1 MKHEVY
7 ERQEERI
14 MYTPAKERY
23 NIMEYNR
30 CGRSGLL
37 LPKIS
42 LGLWH
47 NFGDASDYENMRQLC
62 FTAFDNG
69 ITQFDLAN
77 NYGPAYGSAEKNFG
91 RILKEDLMSYRDE
104 LIITTKAGYDM
115 WEGPYGN
122 WGSRKYLLASL
133 DQSLKRMGLDYVDI
147 FYHHRMDPE
156 TPLEETMGALATAVC
171 QGKALYVGL
180 SNYDGETLEQA
191 AAILK
196 DLKCPFVINQ
206 NCYSIF
212 DRTVEK
218 NGLKDM
224 TGNLKKGLIT
234 FSPLAQG
241 QLTDRYLNG
250 IPEDS
255 RIRKDGRFLKESIL
269 TAERMEQ
276 IRKLNELAA
285 QRGEK
290 LADMALAWLLQKKEV
305 TSVLIGA
312 SKTQQILDN
321 IKAIHSAPFT
331 EEELQKID
339 EYSL

>member
-1 MKHEVY
+1 
-7 ERQEERI
+7 
-14 MYTPAKERY
+14 
-23 NIMEYNR
+23 MEYNR

-91 RILKEDLMSYRDE
+91 RILKEDLMPYRDE
-104 LIITTKAGYDM
+104 LIITTKAGFDM

-339 EYSL
+339 TYSL

>member
-7 ERQEERI
+7 ERHEERI

-91 RILKEDLMSYRDE
+91 RILKEDLMPYRDE
-104 LIITTKAGYDM
+104 LIITTKAGFDM

-147 FYHHRMDPE
+147 FYHHRMDLE

-331 EEELQKID
+331 DEELQKID
-339 EYSL
+339 TYSL

>member
-1 MKHEVY
+1 
-7 ERQEERI
+7 

-91 RILKEDLMSYRDE
+91 RILKEDLMPYRDE
-104 LIITTKAGYDM
+104 LIITTKAGFDM

-133 DQSLKRMGLDYVDI
+133 DQILKRMGLDYVDI

>member
-1 MKHEVY
+1 
-7 ERQEERI
+7 

-91 RILKEDLMSYRDE
+91 RILKEDLMPYRDE
-104 LIITTKAGYDM
+104 LIITTKAGFDM

-312 SKTQQILDN
+312 SKTQQIMDN

>member
-1 MKHEVY
+1 MRIVFEHNVFQLTDLVLGHENVKHV
-7 ERQEERI
+7 RLFIRVSARAFQTSNSSVHLLQDFLLQSHVVQLRDNPHLDVNVLRMLVIDRKGADRRI
-14 MYTPAKERY
+14 
-23 NIMEYNR
+23 
-30 CGRSGLL
+30 
-37 LPKIS
+37 
-42 LGLWH
+42 
-47 NFGDASDYENMRQLC
+47 DQ
-62 FTAFDNG
+62 
-69 ITQFDLAN
+69 
-77 NYGPAYGSAEKNFG
+77 
-91 RILKEDLMSYRDE
+91 RID
-104 LIITTKAGYDM
+104 
-115 WEGPYGN
+115 
-122 WGSRKYLLASL
+122 
-133 DQSLKRMGLDYVDI
+133 
-147 FYHHRMDPE
+147 H
-156 TPLEETMGALATAVC
+156 GADVK
-171 QGKALYVGL
+171 Q
-180 SNYDGETLEQA
+180 EQA

>member
-1 MKHEVY
+1 
-7 ERQEERI
+7 

-91 RILKEDLMSYRDE
+91 RILKEDLMPYRDE
-104 LIITTKAGYDM
+104 LIITTKAGFDM

-147 FYHHRMDPE
+147 FYHHRMDLE

-250 IPEDS
+250 LPEDS

>member
-1 MKHEVY
+1 
-7 ERQEERI
+7 

-156 TPLEETMGALATAVC
+156 TPLEETLGALATAVC

>member
-1 MKHEVY
+1 
-7 ERQEERI
+7 
-14 MYTPAKERY
+14 
-23 NIMEYNR
+23 MEYNR

-37 LPKIS
+37 LPKIA

-91 RILKEDLMSYRDE
+91 RILKEDLMPYRDE
-104 LIITTKAGYDM
+104 LIITTKAGFDM

-147 FYHHRMDPE
+147 FYHHRMDLE

>member
-1 MKHEVY
+1 
-7 ERQEERI
+7 

-91 RILKEDLMSYRDE
+91 RILKEDLMPYRDE
-104 LIITTKAGYDM
+104 LIITTKAGFDM

-250 IPEDS
+250 IQEGV
-255 RIRKDGRFLKESIL
+255 GRRRWICKNIYIHCIAVFKCCIYYCNGIL
-269 TAERMEQ
+269 S
-276 IRKLNELAA
+276 
-285 QRGEK
+285 G
-290 LADMALAWLLQKKEV
+290 MALE
-305 TSVLIGA
+305 
-312 SKTQQILDN
+312 
-321 IKAIHSAPFT
+321 
-331 EEELQKID
+331 
-339 EYSL
+339 